1 MDFAE
6 QAALSES
13 DPEVQTR
20 KNGYFDSRYIN
31 QYQSDGRI
39 ADDSKEMLV
48 RALRRFE
55 GHPVNLSLSTILV
68 PTGVELNG
76 ESQIILD

>member
-13 DPEVQTR
+13 DPEMQTR
-20 KNGYFDSRYIN
+20 KNGYYDSRYIN

-39 ADDSKEMLV
+39 ADDSKEMVV

-55 GHPVNLSLSTILV
+55 GHPVNLSVSTILV
-68 PTGVELNG
+68 PVDVDL
-76 ESQIILD
+76 SSKF